1 MDKNIQLE
9 LYTRPTCSDCQ
20 ESKRYLNSQEISYS
34 HKDVSQNLDLE
45 EEMKKISG
53 NRIVPLFVFY
63 KKNFWGKKKLFKYYV
78 GFENNKKDILNIF
91 NDDVDCLLL
100 SRYKT
105 IFHYDYC

>member
-45 EEMKKISG
+45 EEMKKYQATE
-53 NRIVPLFVFY
+53 LFPYLFFI
-63 KKNFWGKKKLFKYYV
+63 KKIFWGKKSC
-78 GFENNKKDILNIF
+78 LNITW
-91 NDDVDCLLL
+91 DLKITKKI
-100 SRYKT
+100 Y
-105 IFHYDYC
+105 

>member
-1 MDKNIQLE
+1 MLKLILGEIYLDKNIQLE

-53 NRIVPLFVFY
+53 NRIVPLFVFC
-63 KKNFWGKKKLFKYYV
+63 GKKKLFKYYV
-78 GFENNKKDILNIF
+78 GFENNKKDILNI
-91 NDDVDCLLL
+91 LE
-100 SRYKT
+100 
-105 IFHYDYC
+105 

>member
-1 MDKNIQLE
+1 MLKLILGEIYLDKNIQLE

-63 KKNFWGKKKLFKYYV
+63 KKNRKKQSDQNRKLRSLRL
-78 GFENNKKDILNIF
+78 EMREKKIF
-91 NDDVDCLLL
+91 PQF
-100 SRYKT
+100 R
-105 IFHYDYC
+105 I

>member
-45 EEMKKISG
+45 EEMKKIGS
-53 NRIVPLFVFY
+53 VA
-63 KKNFWGKKKLFKYYV
+63 K
-78 GFENNKKDILNIF
+78 
-91 NDDVDCLLL
+91 
-100 SRYKT
+100 
-105 IFHYDYC
+105 

>member
-45 EEMKKISG
+45 EEMKKYQATE
-53 NRIVPLFVFY
+53 LFPYLFFI
-63 KKNFWGKKKLFKYYV
+63 KKFFGVKKSC
-78 GFENNKKDILNIF
+78 LNITW
-91 NDDVDCLLL
+91 DLKITKKI
-100 SRYKT
+100 Y
-105 IFHYDYC
+105 

>member
-63 KKNFWGKKKLFKYYV
+63 KKNFLKRQDTDWEK
-78 GFENNKKDILNIF
+78 IF
-91 NDDVDCLLL
+91 AN
-100 SRYKT
+100 Y
-105 IFHYDYC
+105 IPG

>member
-1 MDKNIQLE
+1 MLKLILGEIYLDKNIQLE

-45 EEMKKISG
+45 EEKKKKISG

-63 KKNFWGKKKLFKYYV
+63 KKIFGVKKKLFKYYV
-78 GFENNKKDILNIF
+78 GFENNKKDILNI
-91 NDDVDCLLL
+91 LE
-100 SRYKT
+100 
-105 IFHYDYC
+105 

>member
-63 KKNFWGKKKLFKYYV
+63 KKIFWGKKKLFKYYV
-78 GFENNKKDILNIF
+78 GFENNGCLF

>member
-63 KKNFWGKKKLFKYYV
+63 KKIFSNLKNKLTF
-78 GFENNKKDILNIF
+78 F
-91 NDDVDCLLL
+91 
-100 SRYKT
+100 
-105 IFHYDYC
+105 

>member
-1 MDKNIQLE
+1 MLKLILGEIYLDKNIQLE

-34 HKDVSQNLDLE
+34 HKDVSQ
-45 EEMKKISG
+45 SG

-78 GFENNKKDILNIF
+78 GFENNKKDILNI
-91 NDDVDCLLL
+91 LE
-100 SRYKT
+100 
-105 IFHYDYC
+105 

>member
-45 EEMKKISG
+45 EEMKKYQATE
-53 NRIVPLFVFY
+53 LFPYLFFI
-63 KKNFWGKKKLFKYYV
+63 KKIFGVKKSC
-78 GFENNKKDILNIF
+78 LNITW
-91 NDDVDCLLL
+91 DLKITKKI
-100 SRYKT
+100 Y
-105 IFHYDYC
+105 

>member
-1 MDKNIQLE
+1 MLKLILGEIYLDKNIQLE

-63 KKNFWGKKKLFKYYV
+63 KKIFWGKKKLFKYYV
-78 GFENNKKDILNIF
+78 GFENKKKDILNI
-91 NDDVDCLLL
+91 LE
-100 SRYKT
+100 
-105 IFHYDYC
+105 